1 MITVRARNLSQ
12 QKTFQQ
18 VIRYLLMTLLSA
30 GLTLALPIL
39 FHEAF
44 GVRKELAVALALAT
58 AFAVNFFTV
67 RIVVFRSAGNPIS
80 EFVRY
85 ALTNATFRIAEY
97 LLFIILHTVLEIYY
111 ILVLGGVLV
120 LSFIVKFIV
129 YRFLVFKTP
138 ALDRNEVPGPGSSR
152 WG

>member
-18 VIRYLLMTLLSA
+18 VIRYLLITLLSA

-58 AFAVNFFTV
+58 AFAVEV
-67 RIVVFRSAGNPIS
+67 DALVAQLASA
-80 EFVRY
+80 R
-85 ALTNATFRIAEY
+85 AE
-97 LLFIILHTVLEIYY
+97 
-111 ILVLGGVLV
+111 
-120 LSFIVKFIV
+120 
-129 YRFLVFKTP
+129 R
-138 ALDRNEVPGPGSSR
+138 RPGPFA
-152 WG
+152 